1 MPRGNPFLE
10 IAYKKVELICKK
22 MGVPRG
28 LWLIY
33 YAFAFTYVQKV
44 FSNKPWDINTEI
56 ERFVELGA
64 DRTVLKELA
73 RLLQGGKL

>member
-1 MPRGNPFLE
+1 
-10 IAYKKVELICKK
+10 

-64 DRTVLKELA
+64 LPIYYLI
-73 RLLQGGKL
+73 L